1 MGKYVHP
8 NLPNNPVVE
17 QPDEWYQ
24 DVGSDL
30 GWLPAQPAVAVNKM
44 TVAEVVEAVGGD
56 PALAAA
62 SLAAERADRDRVTLV
77 DQLTVTATTPQEVS

>member
-8 NLPNNPVVE
+8 LIPACPVVE

-30 GWLPAQPAVAVNKM
+30 GWLPAQPAVPVAEM
-44 TVAEVVEAVGGD
+44 TVAQVVEAVGDD
-56 PALAAA
+56 PAAAVA
-62 SLAAERADRDRVTLV
+62 ALAAERADRDRVTLV
-77 DQLTVTATTPQEVS
+77 DQLAVTATHPKEVS